1 MMGFA
6 IPEELR
12 AVQATV
18 RRFVQSEL
26 VPLEHRYP
34 DGMLY
39 EEEMRWRQRAREI
52 GLFMMHVPP
61 DYGGSGINTLGMAL
75 IFEETAKTT
84 MAADFI
90 LGIDQP
96 DPAAIMG
103 RGSPEIRERY
113 LAPAIRGERYW
124 GFAMSEPGA
133 GSDAQAIS
141 TTAVRDGSDW
151 VINGTKLWSSR
162 MRIADFGIILA
173 VTDKEKR
180 GRGGISMFIVDRDA
194 PGLTISRIIPT
205 MGERPNDMRGP
216 TELKLEDVRVPAW
229 ALLGEEGNGFKM
241 AQERLGAQRVH
252 IAARCIGMAER
263 ALEMT
268 IEYTRMRRTWGEP
281 IASRQGV
288 QWMFADAALD
298 IHSARLVTYHCA
310 ERWDAGEDVRME
322 ASMVKLA
329 ASEMVTRVIDMAIQL
344 HGGMG
349 YAKEL
354 PLEQMYRHAR
364 LFRIVEGAS
373 EIHRN
378 VIGRLLVRGRRPA
391 I

>member
-1 MMGFA
+1 MESA

-12 AVQATV
+12 AIQATV
-18 RRFVQSEL
+18 RRFVQNEL
-26 VPLEHRYP
+26 VPLERRHP
-34 DGMLY
+34 DGMPY
-39 EEEMRWRQRAREI
+39 EEEMHWRQRARDI

-61 DYGGSGINTLGMAL
+61 ERGGSGVNTLGMAL
-75 IFEETAKTT
+75 VFEETAKTT

-96 DPAAIMG
+96 DPVAIMG
-103 RGSPEIRERY
+103 NASPEIRERY

-162 MRIADFGIILA
+162 MRIADFGIVVA

-180 GRGGISMFIVDRDA
+180 GRGGISMFVVDRDT

-216 TELKLEDVRVPAW
+216 TELHFDNVRVPGW
-229 ALLGEEGNGFKM
+229 ALLGGEGEGFQI
-241 AQERLGAQRVH
+241 AQARLGAQRVH

-263 ALEMT
+263 ALEMA
-268 IEYTRMRRTWGEP
+268 IDYTGTRRTWGEP
-281 IASRQGV
+281 ISSRQGI
-288 QWMFADAALD
+288 QWMFADAAVD
-298 IHSARLVTYHCA
+298 IHAARLMTYHCA
-310 ERWDAGEDVRME
+310 QRWDAGLDVRLE
-322 ASMVKLA
+322 ASIVKLA
-329 ASEMVTRVIDMAIQL
+329 ASEMVTRVIDMAIQV

-378 VIGRLLVRGRRPA
+378 LIGRMLVAGRRP
-391 I
+391 II